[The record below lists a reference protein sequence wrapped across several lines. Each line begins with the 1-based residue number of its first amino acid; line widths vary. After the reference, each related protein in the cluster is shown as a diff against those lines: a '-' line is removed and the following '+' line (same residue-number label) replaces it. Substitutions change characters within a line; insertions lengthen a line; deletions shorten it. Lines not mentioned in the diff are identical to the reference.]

1 MWADLGYE
9 LPIKEG
15 IYWLDNNFI
24 KAFTPDGTLHKLWKY
39 KVFDDLHIEITK
51 YKGNKMVL
59 LTYLNS
65 GICSLRYFLII
76 HCEIVGLLLLITK
89 SSQSIF
95 LIVSTTFSL
104 KLSLLHLIYN
114 S

>member
-1 MWADLGYE
+1 MQPIFKEMIGMWADLGYE

-24 KAFTPDGTLHKLWKY
+24 KAFTSDGTLHKLWKY

-59 LTYLNS
+59 
-65 GICSLRYFLII
+65 
-76 HCEIVGLLLLITK
+76 
-89 SSQSIF
+89 SIF
-95 LIVSTTFSL
+95 IIFF
-104 KLSLLHLIYN
+104 YFF
-114 S
+114 

>member
-59 LTYLNS
+59 LFS
-65 GICSLRYFLII
+65 FSAP
-76 HCEIVGLLLLITK
+76 
-89 SSQSIF
+89 Q
-95 LIVSTTFSL
+95 TTLYS
-104 KLSLLHLIYN
+104 HL
-114 S
+114 

>member
-51 YKGNKMVL
+51 YKDNKMVL
-59 LTYLNS
+59 L
-65 GICSLRYFLII
+65 II
-76 HCEIVGLLLLITK
+76 VRITD
-89 SSQSIF
+89 SHHSE
-95 LIVSTTFSL
+95 T
-104 KLSLLHLIYN
+104 HLPFQNILF
-114 S
+114 

>member
-15 IYWLDNNFI
+15 VYWLDNNFI

-59 LTYLNS
+59 S
-65 GICSLRYFLII
+65 II
-76 HCEIVGLLLLITK
+76 T
-89 SSQSIF
+89 IF
-95 LIVSTTFSL
+95 NV
-104 KLSLLHLIYN
+104 LHLCSSELRPFQDHLRPKVSYN
-114 S
+114 TRII